1 MRRSRHADFSGRAEC
16 RTPVR
21 RRFDGRGFTLVELI
35 CVLVLL
41 AIVATFVAT
50 SLGGFFRARALN
62 AEARR
67 MLSLTHYGQ
76 SRAVSEGAPVVLWVN
91 TQNSTYGL
99 NLLSSFSA
107 TDGDPHAIAY
117 TTDATLTLETP
128 TANPLDV
135 SEQSDEKLGLP
146 DNLVAIRFNA
156 DGFIDPSSV
165 HKITI
170 RQGQEAALELVPTAN
185 GLGYEIRT
193 ASIAN

>member
-1 MRRSRHADFSGRAEC
+1 M
-16 RTPVR
+16 
-21 RRFDGRGFTLVELI
+21 I

-91 TQNSTYGL
+91 TKDSTYGL

-107 TDGDPHAIAY
+107 TDGDPHATAY
-117 TTDATLTLETP
+117 VTDSTLTLETP

-135 SEQSDEKLGLP
+135 SEQDDEKLGLP
-146 DNLVAIRFNA
+146 DGLVAIRFNA

-170 RQGQEAALELVPTAN
+170 RQGQEAALDLVPMVN
-185 GLGYEIRT
+185 GLGYEIRP